1 VREKHCWLPNKAIIV
16 LELVLLTMIRIQNVG
31 VLTLLAKQGMRV
43 QAVLLTMLTDTARK
57 VQAVTAQ
64 TARFPEG

>member
-1 VREKHCWLPNKAIIV
+1 
-16 LELVLLTMIRIQNVG
+16 MITIQNVG